1 MSDEPI
7 PPREPHPDVERRPL
21 RERYPGPWRIHETP
35 GSSFGVFCGQRVMA
49 YVYYR
54 TDREG
59 PTPTSLTRAEALAM
73 ARAIAG
79 LAGG

>member
-1 MSDEPI
+1 MSDHPTT
-7 PPREPHPDVERRPL
+7 PPHPDDDTRTL
-21 RERYPGPWRIHETP
+21 RERYPGPWRIKEVE
-35 GSSFGVFCGQRVMA
+35 GSSFGVLCGQRVMA

-79 LAGG
+79 LAN